1 MREPI
6 LCSGS
11 VKEDIMS
18 KKSQA
23 AAQTPAEEAI
33 EELQTEIETLS
44 KIGEAANL
52 DTLVL
57 GMSPAV
63 AAMSLYTSN
72 VQSLDILYENAVATQ
87 NQQTQLAQNALQAGI
102 AQMRKVT
109 SGETAAV
116 AARTNPDK
124 DIVELLETIKKLV

>member
-1 MREPI
+1 
-6 LCSGS
+6 
-11 VKEDIMS
+11 MS

-57 GMSPAV
+57 GVSPAV

-72 VQSLDILYENAVATQ
+72 VQSIGILYENAVATQ